1 MNYFNLGCA
10 ATVYWGTSAFTCDYI
25 QVYQR
30 QLTDAEVGYLATTG
44 SIEEPEGIDTTA
56 LTTTVTEASL
66 IDGEGYTQSSWDA
79 FIAALTAAKN
89 VLLDPESNTAVME
102 ANTNLTNAM
111 NGLTEY
117 APPTTPVADV
127 EYTFDGTL
135 ESATEGVDAAV
146 LVGKGEGGVVGDVL
160 EDQTAQFSDG
170 SIVLNPTNGYG
181 VQLDVDTSTITNN
194 TFTVSFD
201 VTYQSITANLATLF
215 IGAQDQ
221 TSQLWYSIGNGYA
234 PNGVEEAN
242 YMIWHNNNGAFGQ
255 LNSGVVIETGVKG
268 TITAVFEG
276 TNAVLY
282 LNGEEIHRGTVPA
295 VVGENTNFYLGVN
308 AWDAIADVTIDNF
321 EFYNEA
327 LNAAQV
333 DYIVNGTDI
342 VYEETPADIT
352 YVTGEELTAVQ
363 ETVARAIET
372 AENWTGSED
381 DARYQLLT
389 TLNGMVA
396 EGDVTKITAEQAA
409 ALQVALNTTMNSVSV
424 VGDKNG
430 DGVLDVLDVM
440 TLAQYVVGSITE
452 IDDPDVNN
460 DGEVD
465 VLDVMYL
472 AQVVNGSLEYPLD
485 AM

>member
-1 MNYFNLGCA
+1 MA
-10 ATVYWGTSAFTCDYI
+10 KKS
-25 QVYQR
+25 
-30 QLTDAEVGYLATTG
+30 
-44 SIEEPEGIDTTA
+44 
-56 LTTTVTEASL
+56 
-66 IDGEGYTQSSWDA
+66 
-79 FIAALTAAKN
+79 IAA
-89 VLLDPESNTAVME
+89 PC
-102 ANTNLTNAM
+102 
-111 NGLTEY
+111 
-117 APPTTPVADV
+117 P
-127 EYTFDGTL
+127 
-135 ESATEGVDAAV
+135 
-146 LVGKGEGGVVGDVL
+146 
-160 EDQTAQFSDG
+160 Q
-170 SIVLNPTNGYG
+170 
-181 VQLDVDTSTITNN
+181 
-194 TFTVSFD
+194 
-201 VTYQSITANLATLF
+201 
-215 IGAQDQ
+215 
-221 TSQLWYSIGNGYA
+221 W
-234 PNGVEEAN
+234 
-242 YMIWHNNNGAFGQ
+242 
-255 LNSGVVIETGVKG
+255 
-268 TITAVFEG
+268 
-276 TNAVLY
+276 
-282 LNGEEIHRGTVPA
+282 
-295 VVGENTNFYLGVN
+295 VGENTNFYLGVN

-327 LNAAQV
+327 LNADQV

-409 ALQVALNTTMNSVSV
+409 ALQVALNTTMNSMSV

-472 AQVVNGSLEYPLD
+472 AQVVNGSLDYPLGS
-485 AM
+485 M